1 MVADAKPADGAGD
14 DPADAA
20 AMAAYASDLAEAMVA
35 AIPAWIERLVVER
48 IRAQRGAVTAAEQ
61 AAAAQAGRRAG
72 AEAEPALR
80 TLLET
85 DIDRQGTTPLAVA
98 RGQITFANAALAAAG
113 VTPPPRDEFAR
124 RQAPEDTY
132 DLTPASFADIDPALA
147 EPGLVWGAAK
157 AHVHLA
163 RRRRQGLR

>member
-1 MVADAKPADGAGD
+1 M
-14 DPADAA
+14 
-20 AMAAYASDLAEAMVA
+20 
-35 AIPAWIERLVVER
+35 
-48 IRAQRGAVTAAEQ
+48 TAAEQ

-72 AEAEPALR
+72 AEAGPALR

-85 DIDRQGTTPLAVA
+85 DIDAQATTPLAVA

-113 VTPPPRDEFAR
+113 VHPAARETRSPGDRPRS
-124 RQAPEDTY
+124 DTY